1 MRFKGLCIKI
11 ASFVLAI
18 AIVDVVPTYSF
29 FQQNYI
35 VANGKGDLTVIGDS
49 YAGYFATYESNRD
62 YNVSVFAEAGRTT
75 RFNYEM
81 MKAAIVLASN
91 DILISIGV
99 NDCFAKEPINAFK
112 NRMEEFANIA
122 KIMGKRIYVH
132 TYMNYAGVAE
142 TTIDESEKEEQKFGL
157 DSLAKMFGFTSEEKV
172 SPLKE
177 TQEKILTPGDYDKA
191 LKEVS
196 AKYDSFKYIDMSD
209 YNTSAYLQPDLIHYN
224 KTFYDAL
231 YDRISVAMILF

>member
-1 MRFKGLCIKI
+1 M
-11 ASFVLAI
+11 LAI
-18 AIVDVVPTYSF
+18 ATVNVVPTYSY

-49 YAGYFATYESNRD
+49 YAGYFATFEANKD
-62 YNVSVFAEAGRTT
+62 YDVRVYAEAGRTT

-81 MKAAIVLASN
+81 MKTAIALGSN

-99 NDCFAKEPINAFK
+99 NDCFAKEPIYAFK

-122 KIMGKRIYVH
+122 ELMNKKIYVH
-132 TYMNYAGVAE
+132 TYMNYVGAAE
-142 TTIDESEKEEQKFGL
+142 TTIDESEKIDNAFSFEN
-157 DSLAKMFGFTSEEKV
+157 LAKIFGFTTEEKV
-172 SPLKE
+172 LVPN
-177 TQEKILTPGDYDKA
+177 DYDKA
-191 LKEVS
+191 LKEVAS
-196 AKYDSFKYIDMSD
+196 KHTNVRYIDMSD
-209 YNTSAYLQPDLIHYN
+209 YNSSVYLQPDLIHYN